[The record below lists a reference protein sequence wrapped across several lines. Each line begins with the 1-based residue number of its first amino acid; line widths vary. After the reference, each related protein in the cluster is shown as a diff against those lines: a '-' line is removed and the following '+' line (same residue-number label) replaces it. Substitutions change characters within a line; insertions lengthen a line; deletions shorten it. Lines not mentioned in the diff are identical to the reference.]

1 MKKTLKRMLSL
12 TLALTVALCLPM
24 SAFAAY
30 SGTDAIAYA
39 DAHAL
44 NYNPLVPAG
53 IGGDCAN
60 FVSQCLFAGGMEMNS
75 KWYNYPYESGAHST
89 SWYGADSLKNYLKN
103 DYGATRL
110 VSKWTYDGRASS
122 YEVVNNS
129 ANLVGDGREVIFY
142 SWRDTNTVDHAAI
155 CIGTGLDVTE
165 RNYYGDLIDAHT
177 TDRYHAIWHLRP
189 YNTDHPRTA
198 IYGFRV

>member
-12 TLALTVALCLPM
+12 TLALAVALCLPM

-39 DAHAL
+39 DAHVY
-44 NYNPLVPAG
+44 NYNSLIRPG

-75 KWYNYPYESGAHST
+75 KWYNYPYESGAHSD

-110 VSKWTYDGRASS
+110 VSKWTYDGRGSS
-122 YEVVNNS
+122 YKVVDNS
-129 ANLVGDGREVIFY
+129 ANLVGDGHEVIFY
-142 SWRDTNTVDHAAI
+142 SWDDTNKVDHAAI
-155 CIGTGLDVTE
+155 CIGTGRDAT
-165 RNYYGDLIDAHT
+165 NTNCFGDLIDAHT
-177 TDRYHAIWHLRP
+177 TDRYHAIWHLKL
-189 YNTDHPRTA
+189 YNSGNRLTA